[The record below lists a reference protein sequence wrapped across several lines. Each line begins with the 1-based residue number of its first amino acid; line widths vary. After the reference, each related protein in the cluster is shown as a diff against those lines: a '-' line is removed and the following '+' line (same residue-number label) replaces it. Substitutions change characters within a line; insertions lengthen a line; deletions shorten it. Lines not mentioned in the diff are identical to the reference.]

1 VRSGDS
7 LLLTPHNL
15 LLRTAEQTLEPAD
28 IGKTYRRLDYESKV
42 AGKAQ
47 YLADMQLPGMCH
59 GRILRSPLP
68 HARIKKIDASRAFVA
83 RGVVA
88 VITRENILSDAGI
101 EPYYGPVFKDQTI
114 VAVEK
119 VRHVG
124 DPVAAVAAV
133 THEAADEAL
142 RLIDVEYEE
151 LPAVLGVEDALKPRS
166 VLVHDSIRIPESGFA
181 DLAELKPIDGTNICT
196 HFKLARGD
204 IQRGFAEADRIFE
217 DVFTLPAT
225 QHSFLETHACIAAV
239 EPGGRITVWA
249 TTQNPFVVRT
259 QLANIFKLPVAKVRV
274 IVPYLGGGYG
284 GKVYPKVEPIT
295 VALALKAGRPVR
307 LVLSREEVFYTITK
321 HAASIRMKTGV
332 KKDGTLLA
340 RECEIYLDTGAYA
353 EIGPRVA
360 KKSGYTAA
368 GPYKIPHLK
377 IDSYSVYTNKP
388 PAGAFRGFGVSQ
400 SAWAVESQMDIIAAG
415 LRIDP
420 LELRK
425 QNGYEEG
432 DKFVTE
438 ESLRAVGLK
447 QCLDEVAR
455 SIGWEWQGREGDRET
470 GRQAS
475 ETRRAGE
482 KEIGREDAETARQG
496 DREKRSDGHKE
507 TGGKGDTESGRE
519 RGPLISGATLKR
531 GKGLAC
537 MIKATITPS
546 ISCAVLK
553 MNEDASLSIY
563 AGTVEMGQ
571 GSETTLAQI
580 VGKELGIPLNRI
592 QVLGV
597 DTDVVPYDL
606 TTSSSRS
613 TFHMGKAVQLAARQ
627 IQQQLTQ
634 IVADEYGIPTD
645 QVRFVDGRIRL
656 PESTLNYADVMFKKF
671 GMQGGTLIG
680 EGQLKTS
687 VRNEFG
693 EKSTSA
699 FWFLAAGAAEVEV
712 DIETGK
718 IRLLKYA
725 TAVDVGKAISPLG
738 CRQQLGGAAI
748 TGLGQALFEEIAY
761 DGGQLI
767 NPNFV
772 DYVLPSL
779 GDMPPVID
787 CIAVEVPDGN
797 GPFGAKGIG
806 ESALIP
812 VAPAVANAVY
822 DACGVR
828 IRDLPIKAEKIYLV
842 LQANRR

>member
-1 VRSGDS
+1 ME
-7 LLLTPHNL
+7 L
-15 LLRTAEQTLEPAD
+15 AD
-28 IGKTYRRLDYESKV
+28 IGKTFRRLDYETKV
-42 AGKAQ
+42 TGRAQ
-47 YLADMQLPGMCH
+47 YLVDLQVPGMCH

-68 HARIKKIDASRAFVA
+68 HARIGKIDTAKALKVG
-83 RGVVA
+83 GVLA
-88 VITRENILSDAGI
+88 VITRDDILRDQGI

-124 DPVAAVAAV
+124 DPVAAVAALTV
-133 THEAADEAL
+133 DAADDAL
-142 RLIDVEYEE
+142 RSIDVEYEE
-151 LPAVLGVEDALKPRS
+151 LPAVLSVEDALKQNP
-166 VLVHDSIRIPESGFA
+166 VLVHDSVRIPDSGFA

-196 HFKLARGD
+196 HFKLDRGD
-204 IQRGFAEADRIFE
+204 VQQGFAVADHIFE
-217 DVFTLPAT
+217 HTFTLPAT
-225 QHSFLETHACIAAV
+225 QHSFLETHACIAAA

-259 QLANIFKLPVAKVRV
+259 QLANIFKVPVAKVRV
-274 IVPYLGGGYG
+274 VVPYLGGGYG

-307 LVLSREEVFYTITK
+307 MVLSREEVFYTITK

-332 KKDGTLLA
+332 KNDGTLVA
-340 RECEIYLDTGAYA
+340 RECEIHLDTGAYA

-368 GPYKIPHLK
+368 GPYKIPNLK
-377 IDSYSVYTNKP
+377 IDSYSIYTNKP

-400 SAWAVESQMDIIAAG
+400 SAWAVESQMDIIAAA
-415 LRIDP
+415 LKIDP

-425 QNGYEEG
+425 KNGYDEG

-438 ESLRAVGLK
+438 ETLRAVGLK
-447 QCLDEVAR
+447 ECLDEVAK
-455 SIGWEWQGREGDRET
+455 SIGWDSDNFKSSKVQGSKEET
-470 GRQAS
+470 MR
-475 ETRRAGE
+475 
-482 KEIGREDAETARQG
+482 
-496 DREKRSDGHKE
+496 
-507 TGGKGDTESGRE
+507 
-519 RGPLISGATLKR
+519 R

-546 ISCAVLK
+546 ISCAVVKL
-553 MNEDASLSIY
+553 NEDASLSIY

-580 VGKELGIPLNRI
+580 AGKELGIPLSKI

-613 TFHMGKAVQLAARQ
+613 TFHMGKAVQMAAQ
-627 IQQQLTQ
+627 HIQQQLKQ
-634 IVADEYGIPTD
+634 IVSREYGVPEEQIS
-645 QVRFVDGRIRL
+645 FADGRIRL
-656 PESTLNYADVMFKKF
+656 PESTLNYADVMFKRF

-687 VRNEFG
+687 VKNEFG

-712 DIETGK
+712 DTETGK
-718 IRLLKYA
+718 IKLLKYA

-738 CRQQLGGAAI
+738 CRQQITGAAI
-748 TGLGQALFEEIAY
+748 TGIGQALFEEIAY
-761 DGGQLI
+761 DNGQLI
-767 NPNFV
+767 NPNLV

-787 CIAVEVPDGN
+787 PIAVEVPDKN

-812 VAPAVANAVY
+812 VAPAIANAIY

-828 IRDLPIKAEKIYLV
+828 IKDLPIKAEKIYLALADAKAITWDV
-842 LQANRR
+842 DGAR

>member
-1 VRSGDS
+1 ME
-7 LLLTPHNL
+7 L
-15 LLRTAEQTLEPAD
+15 AD
-28 IGKTYRRLDYESKV
+28 IGKTFRRLDYETKV
-42 AGKAQ
+42 TGRAT
-47 YLADMQLPGMCH
+47 YLADMQVPGMCH

-68 HARIKKIDASRAFVA
+68 HARISKIDISKALKVA
-83 RGVVA
+83 GVVA
-88 VITRENILSDAGI
+88 IISRDDILHDEGI

-124 DPVAAVAAV
+124 DPVAAVAAL
-133 THEAADEAL
+133 TADAADEAL
-142 RLIDVEYEE
+142 RSIDVAYEE
-151 LPAVLGVEDALKPRS
+151 LPAVLSVEDALKENP
-166 VLVHDSIRIPESGFA
+166 VLVHESVRVPDSGFA

-196 HFKLARGD
+196 HFKFNRGD
-204 IQRGFAEADRIFE
+204 VQQGFAQADHIF
-217 DVFTLPAT
+217 DDTFTLPAT
-225 QHSFLETHACIAAV
+225 QHSFLETHACIASV

-259 QLANIFKLPVAKVRV
+259 QLANIFKVPVARVRV

-307 LVLSREEVFYTITK
+307 VVLSREEVFYTITK
-321 HAASIRMKTGV
+321 HAAAIRMKTGV
-332 KKDGTLLA
+332 KNDGTLVA
-340 RECEIYLDTGAYA
+340 RECQIHLDTGAYA

-368 GPYKIPHLK
+368 GPYKIPNLK
-377 IDSYSVYTNKP
+377 IDSYSIYTNKP

-400 SAWAVESQMDIIAAG
+400 SAWAVESQMDIIAAA
-415 LRIDP
+415 LKIDP

-425 QNGYEEG
+425 KNGYDEG
-432 DKFVTE
+432 DRFVTE
-438 ESLRAVGLK
+438 EILRAVGLK
-447 QCLDEVAR
+447 ECLDEVAK
-455 SIGWEWQGREGDRET
+455 SIGWDSNKFKSSKVQG
-470 GRQAS
+470 S
-475 ETRRAGE
+475 
-482 KEIGREDAETARQG
+482 KEDSIR
-496 DREKRSDGHKE
+496 
-507 TGGKGDTESGRE
+507 
-519 RGPLISGATLKR
+519 R

-546 ISCAVLK
+546 ISCAVVK

-580 VGKELGIPLNRI
+580 AGKELGIPLSKI
-592 QVLGV
+592 QVLAV

-613 TFHMGKAVQLAARQ
+613 TFHMGKAVQLAAQR
-627 IQQQLTQ
+627 IQQQLKQ
-634 IVADEYGIPTD
+634 IVAQEYGAAED
-645 QVRFVDGRIRL
+645 QISFVDGGIRL

-687 VRNEFG
+687 VKNEFG

-712 DIETGK
+712 DTETGK
-718 IRLLKYA
+718 IKLLKYA

-738 CRQQLGGAAI
+738 CRQQLAGAAI
-748 TGLGQALFEEIAY
+748 TGIGQALFEEIAY
-761 DGGQLI
+761 DNGQLI
-767 NPNFV
+767 NPNLV

-779 GDMPPVID
+779 GDMPAVID
-787 CIAVEVPDGN
+787 PITVEVPDKN

-812 VAPAVANAVY
+812 VAPAIANAIY

-828 IRDLPIKAEKIYLV
+828 IKDLPIKAEKIYLA
-842 LQANRR
+842 LEDAKAKT